1 MTDVDLRIDAGW
13 IVPIEPA
20 GVLTSHAL
28 VVHGERIV
36 DVLPTFAA
44 DAKYAARERL
54 AMPRH
59 ALLPGLVNAHTHAA
73 MTLFR
78 GVADD
83 VSLDAWLKERIWPLE
98 ARFVS

>member
-1 MTDVDLRIDAGW
+1 MIEVDLRIDAGW
-13 IVPIEPA
+13 TVPVEPA
-20 GVLTSHAL
+20 GALTAHAL
-28 VVHGERIV
+28 IANAGRIV

-44 DAKYAARERL
+44 DARYAPRERVAL
-54 AMPRH
+54 PRH